1 MTAFHSDLTAAVAN
15 EHRQDLMRAAA
26 NARLAA
32 AATGGD
38 RFRTV
43 RMRPVWWTRVTT
55 SIVVP
60 RIAPT
65 GA

>member
-1 MTAFHSDLTAAVAN
+1 MSSFHPSLTAAAAH

-26 NARLAA
+26 HARLV
-32 AATGGD
+32 ATAKGND
-38 RFRTV
+38 HHRPVRF
-43 RMRPVWWTRVTT
+43 RPVWWTRATT